1 MAKLPTATLTFLD
14 ARGREQ
20 SNQYQWRSATPP
32 ADADVQALAADAQA
46 LTALSLVR
54 ATVSYEV
61 DITGESD
68 AVEAGASRQNDMSLE
83 VRRSTLRT
91 SNGGTYTFR
100 KLPQPKA
107 AFTVAGQRT
116 ITTTDAAWNSFVENF
131 DDGAGVAAIVG
142 DWYISDREELVE
154 GTGGDSIVAAYF
166 NKD

>member
-1 MAKLPTATLTFLD
+1 MAKLPMVTLTFID
-14 ARGREQ
+14 SFGREQ
-20 SNQYQWRSATPP
+20 SNQYQWRDATPP
-32 ADADVQALAADAQA
+32 TDAEVQSLGGDAQA
-46 LTALSLVR
+46 ITALSLIR

-61 DITGESD
+61 DVTSESD
-68 AVEAGASRQNDMSLE
+68 TAEAGSSRQNDMSLE

-107 AFTVAGQRT
+107 AFTTPGQRT
-116 ITTTDAAWNSFVENF
+116 VITTDAAWNTFVENF

-154 GTGGDSIVAAYF
+154 GTAGDSIVAAYL